1 MNKKIK
7 YLIEVV
13 HQIKEEIRE
22 YRDEFNLGRAEVGFD
37 QLFPLVC
44 FVCEQTYLN
53 ILGSIYYVNAFM
65 GETAKEREK
74 LLNVVSS

>member
-7 YLIEVV
+7 YLIDVV
-13 HQIKEEIRE
+13 HQVKEEIRE

-44 FVCEQTYLN
+44 FVCEQTYMN
-53 ILGSIYYVNAFM
+53 ILASTSYLNTFLGQTI
-65 GETAKEREK
+65 KER
-74 LLNVVSS
+74 

>member
-1 MNKKIK
+1 M
-7 YLIEVV
+7 EVV

-53 ILGSIYYVNAFM
+53 ILASINYVNAFM
-65 GETAKEREK
+65 GQNAKEKEK